1 MRRRQRI
8 RVVLVLLAFP
18 VWGCSPDRTT
28 WDAAQRAIA
37 AMGPPPQI
45 QDIETL
51 TFSGGEGTR
60 TRLGQRFD
68 PTGTDPEG
76 TLSGVATT
84 LDFTGERAA
93 FEYDIALP
101 GGFRQHRIEAL
112 TTYDG
117 SPVGYSINDNG
128 RMASTPGG
136 LFSWGPQNSPRI
148 LRDRDPVRILL
159 DAAAAGS
166 GASPLEEVEF
176 NGDTRRAGTVT
187 TSWGEPVR
195 LYFDPTTELLVGF
208 DVLDTEP
215 MLGDIEAR
223 YLLGD
228 YRREDDLLL
237 PHRFTILKGG
247 APFSDVRYD
256 AVRVNDPDATSV
268 LGIPADLAG
277 QAARASALAALGD
290 AWVPLEWN
298 RVAEGVFHAVAYS
311 HHSLVVEFPSF
322 VAVVEAPYTEAQSLA
337 LAALIGE
344 RIPGKPIRYA
354 APTHPH
360 WDHTGG
366 VRGIESL
373 GATVLVA
380 SGHESQIRQILSAP
394 HTNPPDALEGARL
407 AGTAGSV
414 EAWDGMWSVSDGDQ
428 SLVLYEVSGSP
439 HVEPVVLAWVPP
451 ARVLF
456 ESDLFSPGTG
466 AGATPASEHLQSAI
480 RTLGLNVETLVGG
493 HGGVGPYRELES
505 ANAAN

>member
-1 MRRRQRI
+1 MHLRQRI
-8 RVVLVLLAFP
+8 RILLVLLVFP

-37 AMGPPPQI
+37 AMGPPLEI
-45 QDIETL
+45 QGIETL
-51 TFSGGEGTR
+51 SFSGGEGTR

-68 PTGTDPEG
+68 STGTDPEG

-84 LDFTGERAA
+84 LDFAGERAA
-93 FEYDIALP
+93 FEYDIALR
-101 GGFRQHRIEAL
+101 GDFRQHRIEVL

-117 SPVGYSINDNG
+117 SRVGYSVNNNG

-148 LRDRDPVRILL
+148 LLDRDPVRILL

-187 TSWGEPVR
+187 TSWGEPIR
-195 LYFDPTTELLVGF
+195 LYFDPDTELLVGF

-215 MLGDIEAR
+215 MLGDVEAR

-228 YRREDDLLL
+228 YRSEDGLLL
-237 PHRFTILKGG
+237 PHRFTVLKGG
-247 APFSDVRYD
+247 DPFSDVRYD
-256 AVRVNDPDATSV
+256 SIVVNDPDAGRVFS
-268 LGIPADLAG
+268 IPTDLAR
-277 QAARASALAALGD
+277 QAERAATEE

-298 RVAEGVFHAVAYS
+298 PIADGVVQVVAYS
-311 HHSLVVEFPSF
+311 HHSMVVEFPSF
-322 VAVVEAPYTEAQSLA
+322 VAVVEAPYTETQSLA
-337 LAALIGE
+337 LAALIAE
-344 RIPGKPIRYA
+344 RIPGKPIRYVA
-354 APTHPH
+354 LTHPH

-366 VRGIESL
+366 ARGIEGL

-380 SGHESQIRQILSAP
+380 SGHEAQMREIFSAA
-394 HTNPPDALEGARL
+394 HTHPPDSLERARE

-414 EAWDGMWSVSDGDQ
+414 EAWDGMWSVSEGEQ
-428 SLVLYEVSGSP
+428 SLVLYAVSGSP
-439 HVEPVVLAWVPP
+439 HVEPIVLAWVPS

-466 AGATPASEHLQSAI
+466 GSATPASEHLQDAVRS
-480 RTLGLNVETLVGG
+480 LGLDVGTLVGG
-493 HGGVGPYRELES
+493 HGGVGPFSELVS